1 MSPHPDAP
9 APDAPGSEATGTGVH
24 VPAEHVPA
32 EQVRAVH
39 VPAPGGGRLW
49 AERRGAGS
57 PVVLLH
63 GSGMDSRLWDAVA
76 PALARHHDVIRYDA
90 RGLGR
95 SSTPEQA
102 FDDVA
107 DLGAVLDH
115 FRLPGVALVG
125 LSMGGETALDF
136 ALAHPDR
143 VTALGLVGASVS
155 GHDWPPSPET
165 TAYADARRR
174 GDAAE
179 LAELELSVWAALGRG
194 APGGELIAAMV
205 EENAARRIV
214 SEHHLAGAPARAA
227 EPLLGT
233 VVAPTLVVHG
243 DRDHPEIAAIARR
256 LADDIPGARGH
267 LVPDA
272 DHYLP
277 LRTPERLI
285 ELLLAHLA

>member
-1 MSPHPDAP
+1 MSSHIDP
-9 APDAPGSEATGTGVH
+9 SVVE
-24 VPAEHVPA
+24 
-32 EQVRAVH
+32 VH

-49 AERRGAGS
+49 AERRGGGS

-95 SSTPEQA
+95 SDAPERT
-102 FDDVA
+102 FDDIE

-115 FRLPGVALVG
+115 FGLGSAALVG

-165 TAYADARRR
+165 TAYAEARRR
-174 GDAAE
+174 RDTAV
-179 LAELELSVWAALGRG
+179 LAELELSVWAAMGRG
-194 APGGELIAAMV
+194 ATGGELIATMV
-205 EENAARRIV
+205 EENAARRII
-214 SEHHLAGAPARAA
+214 SEQHLAGAPARDA
-227 EPLLGT
+227 ERQLGSVT
-233 VVAPTLVVHG
+233 APTLVVHG
-243 DRDHPEIAAIARR
+243 DHDHPEIAAIARR
-256 LADDIPGARGH
+256 LAADIPGARGH
-267 LVPDA
+267 LVPGA

-277 LRTPERLI
+277 LRTPEQLTT
-285 ELLLAHLA
+285 LLLNHLA

>member
-1 MSPHPDAP
+1 MSQSAGRPP
-9 APDAPGSEATGTGVH
+9 SE
-24 VPAEHVPA
+24 
-32 EQVRAVH
+32 VH

-49 AERRGAGS
+49 AERAGSGS

-63 GSGMDSRLWDAVA
+63 GAGMDSRLWDAVL
-76 PALARHHDVIRYDA
+76 PELARHHDVIRYDA

-95 SSTPEQA
+95 SAAPERP
-102 FDDVA
+102 FDDVE
-107 DLGAVLDH
+107 DLRAVLDH
-115 FRLPGVALVG
+115 FGLARAALVG

-143 VTALGLVGASVS
+143 VAALGLVGASVS

-165 TAYADARRR
+165 TAYAEARRR
-174 GDAAE
+174 GDAAA
-179 LAELELSVWAALGRG
+179 LAGLELSVWAAMGRA

-214 SEHHLAGAPARAA
+214 SEHFLGGAPARSAEARLGEVAA
-227 EPLLGT
+227 P
-233 VVAPTLVVHG
+233 ALVVHG
-243 DRDHPEIAAIARR
+243 DRDHPEIAAIAQR
-256 LADDIPGARGH
+256 LAAGIPGARGH
-267 LVPDA
+267 LVPAA

-277 LRTPERLI
+277 LRTPERLT